1 MSRMAWIAAFPLLLA
16 ATAFAQVEPIVRV
29 EVEPAEVVVGESAR
43 LRVTVLVPTWFAK
56 PPTYPSFELANAITR
71 LPADSSFPTSE
82 RIGGATWSGI
92 VRDYRVY
99 PLLGATYR
107 IGGESIGVA
116 WANPGSAPATANL
129 PVPEIV
135 FRGVV
140 PAGAEGLV
148 PYIAGNSLSLTMTG
162 DGELDDLEPGD
173 AVVLRY
179 RAELEGLPA
188 MFLPP
193 LAPTLDMPGVAVY
206 ADEPSVRDGD
216 VASREE
222 RLTLVFE
229 AGGEFAIPGV
239 ELEYWNLATQSIAKA
254 SAPGLAIT
262 VTGPPV
268 ATPESAAG
276 IGFDG
281 RLAAFL
287 LAAVLAILVVAWRL
301 APQAARYLRA
311 ASERRRL
318 SESYAFR
325 EVDRALRSAD
335 APAAYAA
342 MLAWLG
348 RMAPGIDARGFAAA
362 WGDDRLRGGVESLA
376 ASNYAEVNARF
387 EPSALRTG
395 LQQARQR
402 YLAEPT
408 GRAPDE
414 LPGLNP

>member
-1 MSRMAWIAAFPLLLA
+1 MNRCAWTAVLPLLV
-16 ATAFAQVEPIVRV
+16 ATTALAQVEPVVRV
-29 EVEPAEVVVGESAR
+29 EVDPAEVVVGESAR
-43 LRVTVLVPTWFAK
+43 LRVTVLVPTWFAR

-71 LPADSSFPTSE
+71 LPPDSSFPTSE

-107 IGGESIGVA
+107 IAGESIGVA
-116 WANPGSAPATANL
+116 WADPGAAPLAAAL

-135 FRGVV
+135 FRGAV
-140 PAGAEGLV
+140 PAGAEGLA
-148 PYIAGNSLSLTMTG
+148 PYIAGTSLALTMSTE
-162 DGELDDLEPGD
+162 GELDQLEAGD
-173 AVVLRY
+173 AVVIHY

-193 LAPTLDMPGVAVY
+193 LAPVLDMDGLAVY
-206 ADEPSVRDGD
+206 ADEPSIRDGAI
-216 VASREE
+216 ASREE

-229 AGGEFAIPGV
+229 AGGEFAVPGI
-239 ELEYWNLATQSIAKA
+239 EFEYWNLAAQSIEKA
-254 SAPGLAIT
+254 SAAGLTIT

-268 ATPESAAG
+268 ATPEAAAG
-276 IGFDG
+276 TGVDG

-287 LAAVLAILVVAWRL
+287 LAVLLAIPVVAWRL

-311 ASERRRL
+311 ASDRRRQ

-335 APAAYAA
+335 TQAAYTA
-342 MLAWLG
+342 MLAWLE
-348 RMAPGIDARGFAAA
+348 RMAPGVDARGFAAA
-362 WGDDRLRGGVESLA
+362 WGDDRLRSGVESLA
-376 ASNYAEVNARF
+376 ASNFAEVDARF

-395 LQQARQR
+395 LKQARQR
-402 YLAEPT
+402 YLAAPT